1 MSHSKAENNSTS
13 RSLPL
18 PRVARFARFE
28 SHSDFACISRRPS
41 TFFQI
46 HRQVGRV
53 LSENQQKAEK
63 KNRPYTAQREY
74 RKVKLNLEILP
85 ADLERAAT
93 ATEVDLVR
101 LQEIQSAVTADLERI
116 QQLLDER
123 ELARPKED

>member
-1 MSHSKAENNSTS
+1 MRDAVGQYAE
-13 RSLPL
+13 
-18 PRVARFARFE
+18 A
-28 SHSDFACISRRPS
+28 
-41 TFFQI
+41 
-46 HRQVGRV
+46 
-53 LSENQQKAEK
+53 QKAEK

-93 ATEVDLVR
+93 AAEIDLVR

-123 ELARPKED
+123 ELARSRED